1 MIFFDIIMTL
11 IEDFI
16 LAYFDFKTLNIINN
30 KLVIFLT
37 LVCTIV
43 TFIFNNLLLNNY
55 WLMIILIVIFTFIS
69 SFYDK
74 KRNLIYFIV
83 PAILIIILLFFNTVS
98 IILVSTIFFINPMQ
112 ISSNNIY
119 IIFLS
124 LLSRIV
130 FLALAYLFRYYDNKY
145 RLNKNRLLVGNY
157 WWSFCLF
164 ILSFLG
170 V

>member
-69 SFYDK
+69 SFYHK
-74 KRNLIYFIV
+74 K
-83 PAILIIILLFFNTVS
+83 S
-98 IILVSTIFFINPMQ
+98 
-112 ISSNNIY
+112 
-119 IIFLS
+119 
-124 LLSRIV
+124 
-130 FLALAYLFRYYDNKY
+130 
-145 RLNKNRLLVGNY
+145 KNRIIRINTG
-157 WWSFCLF
+157 
-164 ILSFLG
+164 ILSNMKQKIKEFYH
-170 V
+170 

>member
-69 SFYDK
+69 SFCIK
-74 KRNLIYFIV
+74 K
-83 PAILIIILLFFNTVS
+83 S
-98 IILVSTIFFINPMQ
+98 
-112 ISSNNIY
+112 
-119 IIFLS
+119 
-124 LLSRIV
+124 
-130 FLALAYLFRYYDNKY
+130 
-145 RLNKNRLLVGNY
+145 KNRIIRINTG
-157 WWSFCLF
+157 
-164 ILSFLG
+164 ILSNMKQKI
-170 V
+170 

>member
-69 SFYDK
+69 SFFYK
-74 KRNLIYFIV
+74 KRLKI
-83 PAILIIILLFFNTVS
+83 
-98 IILVSTIFFINPMQ
+98 
-112 ISSNNIY
+112 
-119 IIFLS
+119 
-124 LLSRIV
+124 
-130 FLALAYLFRYYDNKY
+130 
-145 RLNKNRLLVGNY
+145 
-157 WWSFCLF
+157 
-164 ILSFLG
+164 
-170 V
+170 